1 MRRAIFLIIAMLLLI
16 SPQNFL
22 SQENRQVSHETAYV
36 SARASSFEES
46 GRFGPRID
54 ELLIKMPADFELLE
68 TDEIDI
74 ADWPLPKE
82 LVDRWSKPPYNETI
96 ALAKYAQTAMYQLD
110 INNNETI
117 PTYSGWRSPTS
128 YPQFRQAIAHLVNRT
143 RIITEVLNGS
153 GMPLTTPI
161 FPWLEKWFNP
171 NADAYP
177 YNPIEAANIL
187 DEAGFVQGSTPNPYY
202 DPSKLGSAQFIRVYP
217 PGHEKAGQDLDPLIF
232 YVRYD
237 DSERNSTGYIIRD
250 ELLSLG
256 IPLEIP
262 QIEIQE
268 MMQKVMCY
276 GDYHLYTGGWSL
288 DIEPTY
294 LYGLYHSEQYWKPG
308 YCYNYNNVHDDE
320 LDYWLQKLLFATN
333 QDEAVVACREAQRR
347 LAEIVGVIPLWAPL
361 KVKAYRNDLSGVVN
375 EESFGVDSWWTL
387 VNAHPKDV
395 KIGGTIRYGVSH
407 EIESLNP
414 VCSSGWYQDWV
425 VLDKIYDTLI
435 IRDPYNVTEAVP
447 WMAKS
452 VEVQTWNGNNTKLV
466 FELNDN
472 IYWHDGVKLTSEDV
486 NFTIEYIKSFWDALM
501 WGHSLPDF
509 YYNVASVDH
518 VETPDPYTV
527 IVYMNSPGIWSLY
540 DVGEVPILPRHIW
553 ENITEPWGF
562 QPDPQLV
569 GSGPFKFSEY
579 VNGSHVLLIAN
590 REYFKFFTPRVQL
603 KPKMLQIAR
612 ETEELACVSETC
624 MFETPSFFN
633 SDDVNV
639 TLIIQDNQIVLRPRY
654 VSIGDQNNNGVP
666 DFTIYFNSHEIIGYV
681 IFNLSENARNYKFF
695 HGFAFPMNLT
705 VSGKIGN
712 ITFEKSDK
720 ITVTSSVPAIPR

>member
-1 MRRAIFLIIAMLLLI
+1 MRKAIFLIIVMLLLI

-46 GRFGPRID
+46 TQFGPRID

-96 ALAKYAQTAMYQLD
+96 ALTKYAQTVMYQLD

-128 YPQFRQAIAHLVNRT
+128 YPQFRKAIAHLVNRT
-143 RIITEVLNGS
+143 RIITEILNGS

-202 DPSKLGSAQFIRVYP
+202 DPSKPGSAQFIRVYP

-237 DSERNSTGYIIRD
+237 HPEMNSTGYIIRD

-256 IPLEIP
+256 IPVEIP

-268 MMQKVMCY
+268 MILKVMCY
-276 GDYHLYTGGWSL
+276 GDYHLYTGCWTLG
-288 DIEPTY
+288 IEPTY

-320 LDYWLQKLLFATN
+320 LDYWLEKLLYATN
-333 QDEAVVACREAQRR
+333 QDEAAVACREAQRR
-347 LAEIVGVIPLWAPL
+347 LAEIVGIIPLWAPI
-361 KVKAYRNDLSGVVN
+361 KVKAYRNDLRGVVN
-375 EESFGVDSWWTL
+375 EESFGVDSWWTF

-395 KIGGTIRYGVSH
+395 KIGGTIRYGISY
-407 EIESLNP
+407 EIGSLNP
-414 VCSSGWYQDWV
+414 VCSSGTYSDWL

-435 IRDPYNVTEAVP
+435 KRDPYNVTEAVP
-447 WMAKS
+447 WIAKS

-486 NFTIEYIKSFWDALM
+486 KFTIEYIQSFWDAPM
-501 WGHSLPDF
+501 WGHPLPDF
-509 YYNVASVDH
+509 YHHVADVNH

-540 DVGEVPILPRHIW
+540 DVGEVPILPKHIW

-579 VNGSHVLLIAN
+579 VNGSHVRLIAN

-603 KPKMLQIAR
+603 KPKMLRITR
-612 ETEELACVSETC
+612 EMEQLACVLETC
-624 MFETPSFFN
+624 IFEIRSFFN
-633 SDDVNV
+633 IADINV
-639 TLIIQDNQIVLRPRY
+639 TLIIQDNRTVLHLIY
-654 VSIGDQNNNGVP
+654 TSFGDQNNNGVP
-666 DFTIYFNSHEIIGYV
+666 DFTIYFSSHEIIGY
-681 IFNLSENARNYKFF
+681 ILFDLGENARNYKFF
-695 HGFAFPMNLT
+695 HGFEFPINLT

-720 ITVTSSVPAIPR
+720 ITVASSIPAIPR